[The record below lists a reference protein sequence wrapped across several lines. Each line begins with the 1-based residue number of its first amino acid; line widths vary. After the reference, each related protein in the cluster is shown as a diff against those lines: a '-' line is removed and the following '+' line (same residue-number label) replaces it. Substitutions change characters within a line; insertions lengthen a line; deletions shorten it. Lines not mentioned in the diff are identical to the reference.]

1 MPRRTRKPNQNRGS
15 IQRKYELEA
24 KVKLLEEKLLKSEQ
38 KEMIATELYN
48 KEKRLCSS
56 ARANSTYYRNKLIS
70 TTKEMIRITDKLN
83 SATEDLKLIKRC
95 SDGRKTKKK
104 ILEEQNKTMKYRK
117 KMLKAQETLR
127 MNQELNEQEKK
138 PWRLCEVCDEA
149 YNHTANGTPR
159 VLKCGHTLC
168 HSCLAQIATSHYIQ
182 CPFDRLFTNIGVN
195 ELNDLP
201 KNFVVL
207 HM

>member
-15 IQRKYELEA
+15 IQRKDELEA

-70 TTKEMIRITDKLN
+70 TTKEMTRITDKLN
-83 SATEDLKLIKRC
+83 SATEDLKLIK
-95 SDGRKTKKK
+95 
-104 ILEEQNKTMKYRK
+104 RK

-138 PWRLCEVCDEA
+138 PWRLCEVCDED

>member
-15 IQRKYELEA
+15 TQRKDELEA

-95 SDGRKTKKK
+95 SDGRKTKKN

-159 VLKCGHTLC
+159 VLSMFITVQLFCKCLPIFRMWAYSLSQLSRPDRHVSLYPM
-168 HSCLAQIATSHYIQ
+168 SIR
-182 CPFDRLFTNIGVN
+182 PFI
-195 ELNDLP
+195 
-201 KNFVVL
+201 
-207 HM
+207 H